1 MANSILQR
9 IGDFAAATALA
20 IAILLVVLFIAVVLE
35 YLGILQLIPII
46 LIFLLA
52 ASGVY

>member
-1 MANSILQR
+1 MNDLRWQIEGL
-9 IGDFAAATALA
+9 IAAVAVLH
-20 IAILLVVLFIAVVLE
+20 VVLFIAVVLE

-46 LIFLLA
+46 LILLLA